1 MAALT
6 DENRALQARGDGGVD
21 EAAWVGALK
30 EELAEGR
37 AKVDE
42 MAGRL
47 QEVLEGKEEVNSTSI
62 CTFVPVKLCQYL
74 YVCASKARRLQEVLE
89 GNEKVPAPFCVSV
102 FVRLSQ

>member
-1 MAALT
+1 M
-6 DENRALQARGDGGVD
+6 GV
-21 EAAWVGALK
+21 LK

-47 QEVLEGKEEVNSTSI
+47 QEVLEGKEEVSSVSI

-74 YVCASKARRLQEVLE
+74 YVCTSKARRLQEVLE
-89 GNEKVPAPFCVSV
+89 GNEKVARSCACQYLYVCRSKAST
-102 FVRLSQ
+102 LST